1 MYLADFIDI
10 DGQRHFISA
19 DVRTGKLK
27 LERVSHEAFE
37 RFIRN
42 ILAIGE
48 DGMLPE
54 GGLPKAS
61 EVSA

>member
-1 MYLADFIDI
+1 MYLCDFINI

-27 LERVSHEAFE
+27 LERVTHDAFE

-42 ILAIGE
+42 VLSIGE
-48 DGMLPE
+48 DGTLPE
-54 GGLPKAS
+54 SGLPKAS